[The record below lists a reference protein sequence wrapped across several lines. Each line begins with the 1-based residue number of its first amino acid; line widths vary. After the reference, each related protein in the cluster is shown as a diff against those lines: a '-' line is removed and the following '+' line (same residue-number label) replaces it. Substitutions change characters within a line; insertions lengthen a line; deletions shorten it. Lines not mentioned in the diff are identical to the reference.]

1 MKKDVKII
9 IALFLLLIIGSTI
22 LKIVIPIQKKAAEE
36 KRELAKLYYEQ
47 NKAFELAGEYTNK
60 DQYHGAKDLKLNVLA
75 YDLYAFNVSQNEY
88 KLSIDEILEYISE
101 ECDSDGKPRIY
112 SRSDSINYYILWY
125 IPYRDDFV
133 MEYSY
138 AFNNYLK
145 AHGYKCDSYRD
156 MNYEEVV
163 DALEEYQNDPS
174 YVPPG
179 QQKD

>member
-1 MKKDVKII
+1 M
-9 IALFLLLIIGSTI
+9 
-22 LKIVIPIQKKAAEE
+22 
-36 KRELAKLYYEQ
+36 
-47 NKAFELAGEYTNK
+47 
-60 DQYHGAKDLKLNVLA
+60 LA

-88 KLSIDEILEYISE
+88 KLSIDEILDYISE
-101 ECDSDGKPRIY
+101 EYDSDGKPRIY

-138 AFNNYLK
+138 VFNNYLK
-145 AHGYKCDSYRD
+145 AHGYKSDSYRD

-163 DALEEYQNDPS
+163 DALEEYQNAPS